1 MLGTETVS
9 GDEGVLLVQMNLL
22 SNNPDANNTI
32 ADNSVNV
39 SVPVTA
45 VADISVSVEV
55 RPDRVSCFIRIS
67 LRDIRPIYIHFP
79 LQLAFNETTEL
90 RIQDL
95 IDDVNN
101 EFFTLSNL
109 GSEIIHTFT
118 VRNAGPSPILNSRI
132 EIDWPIG
139 LRNADSPDDLSLRD
153 YFLYITSIDSN
164 IVLCDSTYVNIRN
177 LRTSTTIID
186 EGNSPSSGEGRRRRG
201 TLSTEDMK
209 PQKQVRKMNRR
220 KRQTTVEVDPEF
232 NSDVD
237 QASYPEAYVKI
248 VCAIGTFPGSTE
260 YELQMTTR
268 VFEPTLVDRAPLS
281 TWTFNVGVT
290 ARITDEHVNQPP
302 EHQDDSSS
310 ITITLVPSSVFV
322 AVEGFTL
329 WWVIVVAIGLFVAL
343 LFPVFLIL
351 YFAGFFKKD
360 KAKRAKDDE
369 EKKRLQLWH
378 DNQKKGGDKPF

>member
-186 EGNSPSSGEGRRRRG
+186 EGNSPSSGAER
-201 TLSTEDMK
+201 S
-209 PQKQVRKMNRR
+209 
-220 KRQTTVEVDPEF
+220 
-232 NSDVD
+232 S
-237 QASYPEAYVKI
+237 
-248 VCAIGTFPGSTE
+248 
-260 YELQMTTR
+260 
-268 VFEPTLVDRAPLS
+268 
-281 TWTFNVGVT
+281 
-290 ARITDEHVNQPP
+290 VNQSWLK
-302 EHQDDSSS
+302 HSSCH
-310 ITITLVPSSVFV
+310 L
-322 AVEGFTL
+322 
-329 WWVIVVAIGLFVAL
+329 
-343 LFPVFLIL
+343 
-351 YFAGFFKKD
+351 
-360 KAKRAKDDE
+360 
-369 EKKRLQLWH
+369 
-378 DNQKKGGDKPF
+378 